1 MDLKPGGKG
10 KMMKAGAVTE
20 SKSVAL
26 ISEYPPR
33 RSFLSKFQRWEW
45 MLVALILLDIL
56 ITIRLSPFF
65 LDARNLSRTS
75 SDFMEIGLMMLP
87 MVFIII
93 TGNIDLSVASN
104 MGMSASFMGLL
115 HNMGVNIWVAALAG
129 LLLGTLGGFLNGY
142 LVARVKLPSL
152 VVTLGTYAFYR
163 GIAYGFLGDQAA
175 RGYPKAFTYL
185 GQGKVF
191 DTLVPFSVAL
201 FIVIAIIF
209 GLVLHRT
216 TFGRYLYAIGNNEN
230 AALYSGVPVARIKLI
245 IYTLSGFMAA
255 LAGLILAARF
265 GSTRPDIGTGLELA
279 VITAVVLGG
288 VDINGGK
295 GTMLGAVLSLFLI
308 GLMRFG
314 MGLLNIQGQ
323 VQGVVIGLLLILSIL
338 LPNIAQQIS
347 SVRNI
352 QFQGRTLL
360 TVLGVL
366 AIFVAFFLFFF
377 WSRAAVI
384 AGG

>member
-1 MDLKPGGKG
+1 
-10 KMMKAGAVTE
+10 
-20 SKSVAL
+20 
-26 ISEYPPR
+26 
-33 RSFLSKFQRWEW
+33 
-45 MLVALILLDIL
+45 MLVGLILLVIM
-56 ITIRLSPFF
+56 INSGWSPFF

-104 MGMSASFMGLL
+104 MGMSDSFMGLL
-115 HNMGVNIWVAALAG
+115 HNQGVNIWVAALAG
-129 LLLGTLGGFLNGY
+129 LLLGTLGGMLNGY
-142 LVARVKLPSL
+142 LVSRVKLPAL

-175 RGYPKAFTYL
+175 RGYPKAFTYF

-191 DTLVPFSVAL
+191 DSLVPFSVAL
-201 FIVIAIIF
+201 FIVMTIIF

-230 AALYSGVPVARIKLI
+230 ATVYSGVPVAKIKFI
-245 IYTLSGFMAA
+245 IFTLSGFMAA

-265 GSTRPDIGTGLELA
+265 GSTRPDNGTGLELA
-279 VITAVVLGG
+279 VITAAVLGG

-323 VQGVVIGLLLILSIL
+323 VQGIVIGLLLILSIL
-338 LPNIAQQIS
+338 LPGVAQQIS
-347 SVRNI
+347 SVRKM
-352 QFQGRTLL
+352 QFQGRTVL

-366 AIFVAFFLFFF
+366 AVSVLFFLFFF
-377 WSRAAVI
+377 WSRAPVI

>member
-1 MDLKPGGKG
+1 MDSQPRGEAEH
-10 KMMKAGAVTE
+10 MNESPAAV
-20 SKSVAL
+20 SAKSQSFINETA
-26 ISEYPPR
+26 PPQP
-33 RSFLSKFQRWEW
+33 FLSRFQRWEW
-45 MLVALILLDIL
+45 ILVGLIVAVVIL
-56 ITIRLSPFF
+56 NVRLSPYF
-65 LDARNLSRTS
+65 LNALNLSRTS

-93 TGNIDLSVASN
+93 TGNIDLSVASDL
-104 MGMSASFMGLL
+104 GMSASFMGLL

-129 LLLGTLGGFLNGY
+129 LLLGTLGGMLNGF
-142 LVARVKLPSL
+142 LVARVKLPAL

-175 RGYPKAFTYL
+175 RGYPKAFTYF

-191 DTLVPFSVAL
+191 GTILPFSVAL
-201 FIVIAIIF
+201 FVILAIVF

-216 TFGRYLYAIGNNEN
+216 TFGRYLFAIGNNED
-230 AALYSGVPVARIKLI
+230 ATLYSGVPVARIKFI

-265 GSTRPDIGTGLELA
+265 GSTRPDNGTGLELA

-295 GTMLGAVLSLFLI
+295 GTMLGAVLSLLLI

-314 MGLLNIQGQ
+314 MGLMNIQG
-323 VQGVVIGLLLILSIL
+323 
-338 LPNIAQQIS
+338 
-347 SVRNI
+347 
-352 QFQGRTLL
+352 
-360 TVLGVL
+360 
-366 AIFVAFFLFFF
+366 
-377 WSRAAVI
+377 
-384 AGG
+384 